1 MRARA
6 LHKKSFCTKNRK
18 SAQKGV
24 LLQFEPVPKNAN
36 SNEGEAIQ
44 ALRLIFQVLPV
55 IVGATLL
62 GRRQVLPVNLK
73 RARSLS
79 VLEKQQL

>member
-24 LLQFEPVPKNAN
+24 LIQFEPVPKNDT
-36 SNEGEAIQ
+36 SNAGEAIQ
-44 ALRLIFQVLPV
+44 TLRLIFQVLPV
-55 IVGATLL
+55 IIAAFLAM
-62 GRRQVLPVNLK
+62 LK
-73 RARSLS
+73 LWA
-79 VLEKQQL
+79 VFQLETQ